1 MQVLMPVEA
10 FLPALLL
17 LFSGFV
23 LYGEKIGF
31 LKSAIYLVVS
41 GVLSLTAISLLEC
54 DGHLKNVI
62 LFAICIALAVVFEHK
77 NIAKKVTGACFV
89 LLCTLSGQC
98 FFAQVTQK
106 YVLLLSFIYCAIMLT
121 AAFFVPAEND
131 KVRLYAKNGLLLI
144 IVVAGILS
152 GLLSDISV
160 GIILSASAFLV
171 RLGVLPLSG
180 DDDKENVYDKARM
193 LRHDLKNMMFGI
205 KGSLKE
211 NNYDEFEKL
220 LEEFEKTTNDV
231 NFKQQAAI
239 VSQLEDPAVKWLFAD
254 KLMEAQK
261 RGINTSLVV
270 SKKINFGRMKR
281 SEFTSV
287 LGNLI
292 DNAVEA
298 AEESENKL
306 LKIAVFNK
314 NGDTIISVK
323 NTYGKKPVI
332 SKIFDK
338 GYSEKKGHSG
348 LGLYSVRKTVNSY
361 PEILLDIRIQNNYF
375 TVDMN
380 ISGSCAQEEE

>member
-10 FLPALLL
+10 FLPALLM

-23 LYGEKIGF
+23 LYREKICF

-77 NIAKKVTGACFV
+77 NIAKKMTGACFV

-131 KVRLYAKNGLLLI
+131 KVRLYAKNVLLLI
-144 IVVAGILS
+144 IVVAGVLS
-152 GLLSDISV
+152 GVFPKISV
-160 GIILSASAFLV
+160 GIILLASAFLV
-171 RLGVLPLSG
+171 RLGISPLSG
-180 DDDKENVYDKARM
+180 DDDNENVYDKARM

-239 VSQLEDPAVKWLFAD
+239 VSQLEDPAIKWLFAD

>member
-1 MQVLMPVEA
+1 MQMLMPVEA

-23 LYGEKIGF
+23 LYREKIGF

-62 LFAICIALAVVFEHK
+62 LFAICIALSVVFEHK
-77 NIAKKVTGACFV
+77 NIAKKMTGACFV

-144 IVVAGILS
+144 IVVAGVLS
-152 GLLSDISV
+152 GVLSDISV

-332 SKIFDK
+332 SRIFDK

>member
-23 LYGEKIGF
+23 LYREKIVF

-106 YVLLLSFIYCAIMLT
+106 YVLLLSFIYCAVMLT

-144 IVVAGILS
+144 IVVAGVLS
-152 GLLSDISV
+152 GVLPTISV

>member
-23 LYGEKIGF
+23 LYREKIGF
-31 LKSAIYLVVS
+31 LKSATYLVVS

-152 GLLSDISV
+152 GVLSDIAV

-239 VSQLEDPAVKWLFAD
+239 VSQLEDPAIKWLFAD

>member
-23 LYGEKIGF
+23 LYREKIGF